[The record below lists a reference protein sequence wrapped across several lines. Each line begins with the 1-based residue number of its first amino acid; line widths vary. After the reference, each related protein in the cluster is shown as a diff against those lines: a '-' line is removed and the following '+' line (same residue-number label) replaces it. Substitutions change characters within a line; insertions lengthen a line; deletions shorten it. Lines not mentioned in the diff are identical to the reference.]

1 MSAPYF
7 IPWIGIKQLPSPPF
21 NKASSADP
29 KCLGYDSD
37 GRGFDA
43 NVFLKPGNSQLVV
56 FPSAN
61 QGTSFKDMA
70 TYTNACSYVGGQMV
84 GQQCQLSQDQAMA
97 AVAKHGSPTA
107 LAAINKFSGDMS
119 DYDHSFVVQM
129 LKSFVLIGVLIF
141 LIRTINR
148 MK

>member
-1 MSAPYF
+1 MSAPHF

-29 KCLGYDSD
+29 KSLGFDSD

-43 NVFLKPGNSQLVV
+43 NVFVKPENSQLVL
-56 FPSAN
+56 FQSAN

-84 GQQCQLSQDQAMA
+84 GQQCQLSQDQAKA
-97 AVAKHGSPTA
+97 AVAKHGSV
-107 LAAINKFSGDMS
+107 NKFSGDMS

-129 LKSFVLIGVLIF
+129 LKSLLLIGVLIF